1 MASLQAAQVALRAV
15 QERMVQREREA
26 DGALPSSKVDGPG
39 SAGRHALPVR
49 EEVGGDEGGAARGE
63 QLEEPRQP
71 VHAAPCALPIGV
83 VGEHDCAVTRPEVCA
98 ACVAGTK
105 GRVTS

>member
-1 MASLQAAQVALRAV
+1 
-15 QERMVQREREA
+15 MVQREREA
-26 DGALPSSKVDGPG
+26 DGALPSLVQVDGPG
-39 SAGRHALPVR
+39 SAGRHALPVG

-98 ACVAGTK
+98 VCAACAAGTK
-105 GRVTS
+105 GRVPS